1 MTQLHSKSFLLSKT
15 IWLGFSE
22 VLIAGFLVFKD
33 YQLGGIVGIE
43 EAHFSSLVIG
53 VGIIANR
60 IMDDWA
66 RPLYAKPR
74 KAK

>member
-22 VLIAGFLVFKD
+22 VLIAAFLVYKD
-33 YQLGGIVGIE
+33 FRLGGVAGIE
-43 EAHFSSLVIG
+43 EAHLSSLVIG

-66 RPLYAKPR
+66 RPLYARPR